1 MSQSSKVRYV
11 PLTSLASHSEL
22 ESWLACAI
30 QADGTRQLV
39 IIERIPRAVSQQQEL
54 LRAAYQEIKRAALL
68 EHRSVVG
75 ARDLFRRDD
84 GYYIVLNF
92 APGETLDF
100 IWSSY
105 ASAGKPAPLALTA
118 RVIAEAAAA
127 LDFVRRQSSAFG
139 DPLIH
144 AHLSPQSLLLG
155 YDGKTR
161 IVGHGTA
168 TIHQALGKARGGLP
182 TSNLEYCAPELFK
195 GAQPD
200 ARSDMFALG
209 VILWELLT
217 GRKLFAR
224 SGPFEVM
231 RAICD
236 DPVPKPSTIESGVPS
251 RLDPIVARALAKDPA
266 QRYPDYSA
274 FLGALESLL
283 QLPGVSDQSMRLGAL
298 LGERF
303 PMRAATWGE
312 VLRAEQAADFK
323 RASTLVNALQQ
334 APSPTP
340 SAPPDA
346 PGLDVA
352 FLNDDFESGAF
363 DLNEPPRKSVL
374 EATVERT
381 VPAELLDRNRP
392 ATPATPDDTDFAEV
406 TKPVAPRPDWPQ
418 PQPAAPAAA
427 APEPVAPRPPEPV
440 AVESALAQQFFEPS
454 ANPVARPDDSY
465 FANLDWGALE
475 EEDEDADFETP
486 FALEEILKPS
496 AQLGATCD
504 EYSGSNVMEIVRH
517 ANDRAFAIHTLRGL
531 KRRYRDR
538 EAPFKA
544 TLGTKSGTIK
554 VHKKFADSQALKGW
568 IERRNDGNQRQP
580 IDDFSQKVELKP
592 GDQYELQLGDVAWR
606 IRTFRPPMAPP
617 SGQPTFTRHNLTL
630 YAASLGLAI
639 AFHLVAMLG
648 IVAIQAA
655 GVQLTVKPDPEQ
667 IEAFAEGKLADLKK
681 PTPPEAP
688 KPMPEKR
695 EPTKPVAPPV
705 PDDPA
710 EQQVQIPETIKKAL
724 EKRTSTRTNANASAS
739 EQADNVLSMLTSPNP
754 GSGTSI
760 KDVVSNI
767 DAVQKPGGG
776 DGGFDVS
783 GALESLKGDEVNMG
797 FGGGGKRGKTS
808 GSTPI
813 GKDVGK
819 LAKRESSGK
828 VRGKVSSLK
837 ALGKVAGGSLS
848 RADVSKTLDRY
859 IGKMQACYE
868 RRLTENP
875 SLSGKVVF
883 SWVVQTNGRVKDVR
897 ERSSTLADP
906 KTSSCLSGVIK
917 SMKFPTPKGG
927 EVQISYPFMFQR
939 Q

>member
-217 GRKLFAR
+217 GQKLFAR

-236 DPVPKPSTIESGVPS
+236 DPTPKPSSIAPSVPS

-266 QRYPDYSA
+266 QRYPDYIA

-334 APSPTP
+334 VATRVAAPVNEP
-340 SAPPDA
+340 
-346 PGLDVA
+346 
-352 FLNDDFESGAF
+352 FLSDDFASGAF
-363 DLNEPPRKSVL
+363 DLSEPPPKTVL
-374 EATVERT
+374 EATVERS
-381 VPAELLDRNRP
+381 VPAELLYSKR
-392 ATPATPDDTDFAEV
+392 ATPQDEPDAVAEFGEI
-406 TKPVAPRPDWPQ
+406 TKPVARQAAEVPPIS
-418 PQPAAPAAA
+418 PAPI
-427 APEPVAPRPPEPV
+427 APEPTPVEPAPAPQFSAPPP
-440 AVESALAQQFFEPS
+440 A
-454 ANPVARPDDSY
+454 ANP
-465 FANLDWGALE
+465 L
-475 EEDEDADFETP
+475 
-486 FALEEILKPS
+486 
-496 AQLGATCD
+496 
-504 EYSGSNVMEIVRH
+504 
-517 ANDRAFAIHTLRGL
+517 
-531 KRRYRDR
+531 
-538 EAPFKA
+538 
-544 TLGTKSGTIK
+544 
-554 VHKKFADSQALKGW
+554 
-568 IERRNDGNQRQP
+568 
-580 IDDFSQKVELKP
+580 
-592 GDQYELQLGDVAWR
+592 
-606 IRTFRPPMAPP
+606 
-617 SGQPTFTRHNLTL
+617 
-630 YAASLGLAI
+630 
-639 AFHLVAMLG
+639 
-648 IVAIQAA
+648 
-655 GVQLTVKPDPEQ
+655 
-667 IEAFAEGKLADLKK
+667 
-681 PTPPEAP
+681 
-688 KPMPEKR
+688 
-695 EPTKPVAPPV
+695 
-705 PDDPA
+705 
-710 EQQVQIPETIKKAL
+710 
-724 EKRTSTRTNANASAS
+724 
-739 EQADNVLSMLTSPNP
+739 
-754 GSGTSI
+754 
-760 KDVVSNI
+760 
-767 DAVQKPGGG
+767 
-776 DGGFDVS
+776 
-783 GALESLKGDEVNMG
+783 
-797 FGGGGKRGKTS
+797 
-808 GSTPI
+808 
-813 GKDVGK
+813 
-819 LAKRESSGK
+819 
-828 VRGKVSSLK
+828 
-837 ALGKVAGGSLS
+837 
-848 RADVSKTLDRY
+848 
-859 IGKMQACYE
+859 
-868 RRLTENP
+868 
-875 SLSGKVVF
+875 
-883 SWVVQTNGRVKDVR
+883 
-897 ERSSTLADP
+897 
-906 KTSSCLSGVIK
+906 
-917 SMKFPTPKGG
+917 
-927 EVQISYPFMFQR
+927 
-939 Q
+939 